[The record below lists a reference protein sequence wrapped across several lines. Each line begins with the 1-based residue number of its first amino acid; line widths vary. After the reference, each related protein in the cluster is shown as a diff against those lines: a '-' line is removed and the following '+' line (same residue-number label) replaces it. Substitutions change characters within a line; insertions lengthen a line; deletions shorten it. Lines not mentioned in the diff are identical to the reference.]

1 VSAVRSG
8 RSGLSFHAS
17 SIPPAR
23 METDLLVLPVFEGL
37 RPGPG
42 VREVGRALG
51 LNLLDEMRRAGSTGA
66 LGDSLTLSSARRIP
80 ARGVLLV
87 GVGDEASADP
97 SVLREVAMRVAGW
110 AREHGELATT
120 LARVGAASAGADHA
134 RALAEGLLLG
144 SYRLTGYKH
153 SAEGESAIRR
163 VSALTS
169 PGEEAGLEIALGRG
183 SVSGNATNLARR
195 LVDTPSIDMTPAML
209 ADEARR
215 IARRRGFQAR
225 VRGRR
230 ELEREGFG
238 GIVGVGRASANE
250 PRLVELSYRNAGRAN
265 PIALTGKGI
274 TFDSGGLD
282 IKHGDEMA
290 WMKSD
295 MAGAAAALAAIQAAA
310 ELELRVNVDVVL
322 PFAENMVGGRAIHPG
337 DVLRHRGGRT
347 SEVADTDAEGRLV
360 LADALAFLSERKPA
374 AILDSATLTDGS
386 GLGPELSA
394 AMGNDRELIAEVI
407 ASGQEAGENCWEIPL
422 WDRYRKLID
431 SPVADIRNLG
441 EHSFDSAMMAGLFL
455 KDFVGD
461 APWVHLDTGSSAY
474 VEHETDLW
482 PEGASGAPTRTF
494 IRFLERASTP
504 SGARRGGGRARTT
517 RPR

>member
-1 VSAVRSG
+1 MSAG
-8 RSGLSFHAS
+8 RSVRRGLSFQAS

-66 LGDSLTLSSARRIP
+66 VGDSLSLSTARRIP

-87 GVGDEASADP
+87 GAGDEASVDP
-97 SVLREVAMRVAGW
+97 SVVREVAMRVAGW
-110 AREHGELATT
+110 AHEHEEVATT
-120 LARVGAASAGADHA
+120 LARVGASSARTDHA

-153 SAEGESAIRR
+153 STDGESAIRR
-163 VSALTS
+163 VNALAS
-169 PGEEAGLEIALGRG
+169 PAEEAGLEAALGRG

-195 LVDTPSIDMTPAML
+195 LVDMPSIDTTPAML

-274 TFDSGGLD
+274 TFDSG
-282 IKHGDEMA
+282 
-290 WMKSD
+290 
-295 MAGAAAALAAIQAAA
+295 
-310 ELELRVNVDVVL
+310 
-322 PFAENMVGGRAIHPG
+322 
-337 DVLRHRGGRT
+337 
-347 SEVADTDAEGRLV
+347 
-360 LADALAFLSERKPA
+360 
-374 AILDSATLTDGS
+374 
-386 GLGPELSA
+386 
-394 AMGNDRELIAEVI
+394 
-407 ASGQEAGENCWEIPL
+407 
-422 WDRYRKLID
+422 
-431 SPVADIRNLG
+431 
-441 EHSFDSAMMAGLFL
+441 
-455 KDFVGD
+455 
-461 APWVHLDTGSSAY
+461 
-474 VEHETDLW
+474 
-482 PEGASGAPTRTF
+482 
-494 IRFLERASTP
+494 
-504 SGARRGGGRARTT
+504 
-517 RPR
+517 